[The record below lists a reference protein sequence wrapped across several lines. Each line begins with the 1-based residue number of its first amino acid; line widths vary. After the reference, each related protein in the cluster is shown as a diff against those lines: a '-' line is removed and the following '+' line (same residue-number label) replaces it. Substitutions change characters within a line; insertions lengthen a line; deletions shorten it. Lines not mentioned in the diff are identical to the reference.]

1 MQNYQTD
8 EIQLLAETSIGR
20 LTNTQNKK
28 NEEVTLVS
36 AQKRIGQP
44 FVFASLYTKNLPQFR
59 TWIS

>member
-8 EIQLLAETSIGR
+8 EIQPLAETSIGR